1 MTIQHQG
8 HEHEFEPQYGLPE
21 RLPSDERI
29 LWQGSPDA
37 GTLARRAFHLRKLAL
52 YFAALLAWQATSLA
66 TQGQGI
72 LDLILGMVWPLAL
85 AALALGAV
93 ALLTWLTARTAVYTL
108 TDKRVVMRI
117 GIVLTMTFNLPLR
130 AVESADLRRMSGG
143 YGDLVL
149 TLRGPDRIAYLQLWP
164 HARPWHLTRP
174 QPMLRAIPEAQA
186 VAASLSQAWAAANG
200 QAAVPADAAA
210 DGGRNS
216 GRTAD
221 RLQPSLG

>member
-1 MTIQHQG
+1 MTIRHQG

-21 RLPSDERI
+21 RLPGDERI

-52 YFAALLAWQATSLA
+52 YFAGLLVWQASTLA
-66 TQGQGI
+66 TGGQDALGI
-72 LDLILGMVWPLAL
+72 ALGLVWPLAL
-85 AALALGAV
+85 AAMALGSV
-93 ALLTWLTARTAVYTL
+93 ALLAWLTARTAVYTL

-130 AVESADLRRMSGG
+130 TIESAALRRTSEGH
-143 YGDLVL
+143 GDLVL
-149 TLRGPDRIAYLQLWP
+149 CLRGPDRIAYLQLWP

-174 QPMLRAIPEAQA
+174 QPMLRAVPDAQA
-186 VAASLSQAWAAANG
+186 VARTLSQAWAAANG
-200 QAAVPADAAA
+200 QEAVPASEADAGFLVGERSA
-210 DGGRNS
+210 G
-216 GRTAD
+216 